1 MKKTFVDPEVDVLRI
16 EVEDILTESNGTINN
31 GIELPGMQ

>member
-16 EVEDILTESNGTINN
+16 EVEDVLTESNPT
-31 GIELPGMQ
+31 IELPGMP